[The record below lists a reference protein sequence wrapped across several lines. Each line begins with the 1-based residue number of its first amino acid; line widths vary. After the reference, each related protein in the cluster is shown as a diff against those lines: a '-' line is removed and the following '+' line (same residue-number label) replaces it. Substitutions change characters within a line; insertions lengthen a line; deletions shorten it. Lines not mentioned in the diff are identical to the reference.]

1 MYYLNRPKFLK
12 IQCYD
17 NMSFTTTLLNCTKE
31 IILKFFNVRHLF
43 MSRLYQKRKKVN
55 FLSFFL
61 KTIIK
66 LVIILSASE
75 EYDTNKLLFPLVL
88 YYTFHEL

>member
-1 MYYLNRPKFLK
+1 MYYLQHFIILDRPKFLK

-43 MSRLYQKRKKVN
+43 MSRLYQKRKRLI
-55 FLSFFL
+55 FSPFFL
-61 KTIIK
+61 K
-66 LVIILSASE
+66 
-75 EYDTNKLLFPLVL
+75 P
-88 YYTFHEL
+88 